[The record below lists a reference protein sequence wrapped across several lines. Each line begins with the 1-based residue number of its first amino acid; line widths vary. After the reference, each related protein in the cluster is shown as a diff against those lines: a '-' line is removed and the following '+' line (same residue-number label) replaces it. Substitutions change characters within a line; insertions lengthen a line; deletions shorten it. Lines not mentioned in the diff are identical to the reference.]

1 MIVFELLCHS
11 GSHRFEGW
19 FGSSGDFDT
28 QREAGLLQCP
38 QCGSNHVTKAP
49 MAPNVGRKG
58 NQQRLTKQSPKPQP
72 VAGGTIPLEAQKMFK
87 ALAAMQAEALKNS
100 RWVGESFAEESRAM
114 HYGERDDEVIHGQA
128 TPQEAQELIDEGIAV
143 MPLPLPV
150 APPDKLN

>member
-28 QREAGLLQCP
+28 QREAGLLSCP

-49 MAPNVGRKG
+49 MAPSVGRKG
-58 NQQRLTKQSPKPQP
+58 NQQQLAKQSPNPQP
-72 VAGGTIPLEAQKMFK
+72 VAGGAIPPEAQKMFK

-100 RWVGESFAEESRAM
+100 RWVGEGFAEESRAM
-114 HYGERDDEVIHGQA
+114 HYGERDEEVIHGQA

>member
-28 QREAGLLQCP
+28 QREAGLLSCP

-58 NQQRLTKQSPKPQP
+58 NQLQLTKQSPKPQA
-72 VAGGTIPLEAQKMFK
+72 VAGGAIPPEAQKMFK
-87 ALAAMQAEALKNS
+87 ALAAMQTEALKNS

-114 HYGERDDEVIHGQA
+114 HYGERDEEVIHGQA
-128 TPQEAQELIDEGIAV
+128 TTQEAQELIDEGIAV